1 MNNTAPFTLRND
13 LTDSGTAEFPQVIRR
28 DLPGDISG
36 KPRVVPWLGHKIAR
50 AVAAACFAEG
60 QEEAIGRQV
69 QTEIENRMRREGPS
83 FVHIEQLQD
92 LVEET
97 LIDLGYA
104 KVALTYGKYRARRAA
119 ERERGIFSP
128 SAAAEAPVEDN
139 GQQLEL
145 ATREQLADIRARI
158 SFAKIGL
165 TLTLPDDD
173 LLARLLRST
182 SMNLTVDE
190 RRDTIILNA
199 KSLLD
204 VDADSRFFAARILL
218 SYIYEETLP
227 WKVADGP
234 HKLKEAHR
242 KAFLDYIPHGIS
254 LKRLDP
260 RLGEFDLA
268 GLAVALDPFA
278 DLQFDFI
285 GIQTLYDRYLIHAHD
300 TVTGRKRRI
309 EAPQIF
315 WLRVAMGLAV
325 LEPQREE
332 RAAEFYGIYKTRRA
346 CSSTPTLF
354 NAGTMHPQLSSCYL
368 LYCGDSIEEITETWR
383 RFSQLSKWAGGL
395 GCSWSALR
403 GAGAH
408 IHGTNG
414 ESSGVIPFLKVS
426 NDIAI
431 AVNQGGKRPGALC
444 SYLELWHADI
454 EDFLDLRKETGDD
467 RRRTHNM
474 NTAHWIP
481 DLFMKR
487 LKQISEG
494 TLPKDAT
501 WTLFRSNETPDLPEL
516 SGRAFEMRYEQYEQM
531 VADGKL
537 WGRKVR
543 VLALWKRMLEMLFET
558 GHPWMTFKDPCNV
571 RSPQDHVGVIHNSN
585 LCTEITLNT
594 CTDEVAVCN
603 LASINL
609 SAHLRENG
617 SLDLEKLRATIAV
630 VMRMLDN
637 VIDINFYPV
646 DAAQNAN
653 QKHRP
658 VGLGVMGLQDAL
670 YEKRIAFDSPAAVA
684 FNDEALEAIA
694 YFAYEAS
701 SDLAAERG
709 QYPTYAGSKWD
720 RGLLPLDTLE
730 LLEKERGVP
739 LLVER
744 GVRLDWEAL
753 RGKIQRQG
761 MRNSNCL
768 AIAPTA
774 TISNILGCTPCVE
787 PAYKHIH
794 TKSNLSGEFIR
805 TNDHLLRDLQALG
818 LWDEQMLADLKYF
831 DGSVQGIDRVPAEL
845 KTLYKTAFEIAPT
858 WILQCAAVRQKWIDQ
873 AQSTNLWLA
882 EPDARTASFMYRE
895 AWERGLKTT
904 YYLRTLNKST
914 IDNANRD
921 RRAPEATAPAK
932 KEYTEAEKMVC
943 SIEAM
948 RNGGTCEA
956 CQ

>member
-1 MNNTAPFTLRND
+1 MNISTAPFVLRND
-13 LTDSGTAEFPQVIRR
+13 LPAAAPAELPQVIRR
-28 DLPGDISG
+28 DLPGDSSG

-50 AVAAACFAEG
+50 AVAAACFVEG
-60 QEEAIGRQV
+60 QEESIGLQV
-69 QTEIENRMRREGPS
+69 QAEIEFRMRRERPS

-97 LIDLGYA
+97 LIEIGQPR
-104 KVALTYGKYRARRAA
+104 VALAYGKYRAKRAA
-119 ERERGIFSP
+119 ERAFGVTVPDDTET
-128 SAAAEAPVEDN
+128 
-139 GQQLEL
+139 QMEL
-145 ATREQLADIRARI
+145 ATRDQLTDIRARI

-165 TLTLPDDD
+165 SLRLPDDD

-182 SMNLTVDE
+182 SINLTAEE
-190 RRDTIILNA
+190 RRDTIVLNA

-204 VDADSRFFAARILL
+204 LDADARFFSARILL
-218 SYIYEETLP
+218 GYIYEETLP
-227 WKVADGP
+227 WKVTDGP
-234 HKLKEAHR
+234 QALKEAHR
-242 KAFLDYIPHGIS
+242 RAFLAYVPRGIT
-254 LKRLDP
+254 LRRLDP
-260 RLGEFDLA
+260 RLAEFDLPK
-268 GLAVALDPFA
+268 LAATLDPFA

-285 GIQTLYDRYLIHAHD
+285 GIQTLFDRYLIHDTD
-300 TVTGRKRRI
+300 TVTGRKLRL

-315 WLRVAMGLAV
+315 WMRVAMGLAIV
-325 LEPQREE
+325 EKDREA
-332 RAAEFYGIYKTRRA
+332 RTAEFYAIYKSRRA

-354 NAGTMHPQLSSCYL
+354 NSGTLHSQLSSCYL

-383 RFSQLSKWAGGL
+383 RFSHLSKWAGGL
-395 GCSWSALR
+395 GCSWTAIR

-481 DLFMKR
+481 DVFMKR
-487 LKQISEG
+487 LKAISEG
-494 TLPKDAT
+494 SLPKDAT
-501 WTLFRSNETPDLPEL
+501 WTLLRTSDCRDLPEL
-516 SGRAFEMRYEQYEQM
+516 YGRTFEQRYEEYERM
-531 VADGKL
+531 VDEGKI

-543 VLALWKRMLEMLFET
+543 VLQLWKRMLEMLFET
-558 GHPWMTFKDPCNV
+558 GHPWMTWKDPANV
-571 RSPQDHVGVIHNSN
+571 RNPQDHAGVIHNSN
-585 LCTEITLNT
+585 LCTEIELNT
-594 CTDEVAVCN
+594 SSDEVAVCN
-603 LASINL
+603 LASVNIA
-609 SAHLRENG
+609 AHLRPDG
-617 SLDLEKLRATIAV
+617 SLDHDKLRDTITV
-630 VMRMLDN
+630 LMRMLDN

-646 DAAQNAN
+646 EAAAN
-653 QKHRP
+653 SNLKHRP

-670 YEKRIAFDSPAAVA
+670 YDKKIAFDSPEAVD

-694 YFAYEAS
+694 YHAYSAS
-701 SDLAAERG
+701 SDLAVERG
-709 QYPTYAGSKWD
+709 TYPSYAGSKWD
-720 RGLLPLDTLE
+720 RGMMPLDTLD
-730 LLEKERGVP
+730 LLEKERGIPV
-739 LLVER
+739 LVDR
-744 GVRLDWEAL
+744 KSRLDWDAL
-753 RGKIQRQG
+753 RARIAKQG
-761 MRNSNCL
+761 MHNSNCL

-774 TISNILGCTPCVE
+774 TISNILGCTPCIE
-787 PAYKHIH
+787 PTYKHIH
-794 TKSNLSGEFIR
+794 TKSNISGEFIR
-805 TNDHLLRDLQALG
+805 TNDHLLRDLQARG
-818 LWDEQMLADLKYF
+818 LWDEEMLADLKYF
-831 DGSVQGIDRVPAEL
+831 DGSVQGIERVPDEL
-845 KTLYKTAFEIAPT
+845 KRLYKTAFEIAPT

-882 EPDARTASFMYRE
+882 ESDARTASFMYRE

-904 YYLRTLNKST
+904 YYLRTLNKSA
-914 IDNANRD
+914 IDSANRD
-921 RRAPEATAPAK
+921 RRPAAEPKREFSGEEKTA
-932 KEYTEAEKMVC
+932 C

>member
-1 MNNTAPFTLRND
+1 MSLSTANFS
-13 LTDSGTAEFPQVIRR
+13 LTNEPEHAEAGEFPQVIRR
-28 DLPGDISG
+28 DQQNADASG

-60 QEEAIGRQV
+60 QDESIGRQV
-69 QTEIENRMRREGPS
+69 QAEIEFRMRKERPS
-83 FVHIEQLQD
+83 FIHIEELQD
-92 LVEET
+92 MVEET
-97 LIDLGYA
+97 LIEIGQPR
-104 KVALTYGKYRARRAA
+104 VALAYGKYRARRAA
-119 ERERGIFSP
+119 ERAMGGVVSDD
-128 SAAAEAPVEDN
+128 SDS
-139 GQQLEL
+139 QMEL
-145 ATREQLADIRARI
+145 ATREQLADIRSRI

-165 TLTLPDDD
+165 KLTLSDDD

-182 SMNLTVDE
+182 SISLSPTE
-190 RRDTIILNA
+190 RRDTIVLNA

-204 VDADSRFFAARILL
+204 LDADARFFSARILL

-234 HKLKEAHR
+234 QTLKEAHR
-242 KAFLDYIPHGIS
+242 KAFLAYIPKGIA
-254 LKRLDP
+254 LRRLDP
-260 RLGEFDLA
+260 RLAEFDLPK
-268 GLAVALDPFA
+268 LAAALDPFA
-278 DLQFDFI
+278 DLQFDYI
-285 GIQTLYDRYLIHAHD
+285 GIQTLFDRYLIHETD
-300 TVTGRKRRI
+300 TVTSKRQRL

-315 WLRVAMGLAV
+315 WMRVAMGLAI
-325 LEPQREE
+325 LEKDREG
-332 RAAEFYGIYKTRRA
+332 RAAEFYSIYKSRRA

-354 NAGTMHPQLSSCYL
+354 NSGTLHSQLSSCYL

-383 RFSQLSKWAGGL
+383 RFSHLSKWAGGL
-395 GCSWSALR
+395 GCSWTAIR

-454 EDFLDLRKETGDD
+454 EDFLDLRKETGDE

-481 DLFMKR
+481 DVFMKR
-487 LKQISEG
+487 LKAISDG

-501 WTLFRSNETPDLPEL
+501 WTLLRTSDCKDLPEIY
-516 SGRAFEMRYEQYEQM
+516 GQAFEKRYEEYERM
-531 VADGKL
+531 VDEGKI

-543 VLALWKRMLEMLFET
+543 ILQLWKKMLEMLFET
-558 GHPWMTFKDPCNV
+558 GHPWMTWKDPANV
-571 RSPQDHVGVIHNSN
+571 RNPQDHAGVIHNSN
-585 LCTEITLNT
+585 LCTEIELNT
-594 CTDEVAVCN
+594 SSDEVAVCN
-603 LASINL
+603 LASVNIA
-609 SAHLRENG
+609 SHLKADG
-617 SLDLEKLRATIAV
+617 SIDHDKLRDTITIL
-630 VMRMLDN
+630 MRMLDN

-646 DAAQNAN
+646 EAAKNSN
-653 QKHRP
+653 MRHRP

-670 YEKRIAFDSPAAVA
+670 YDKKVAFDSEAAVD

-694 YFAYEAS
+694 YYAYTAS

-709 QYPTYAGSKWD
+709 AYPSYEGSKWS
-720 RGLLPLDTLE
+720 RGLMPLDTLN
-730 LLEKERGVP
+730 LLEQERGIP
-739 LLVER
+739 ILVDR
-744 GVRLDWEAL
+744 KSRLDWDGL
-753 RGKIQRQG
+753 RARIAKQG
-761 MRNSNCL
+761 MRNSNSL

-774 TISNILGCTPCVE
+774 TISNILGCTPCIE
-787 PAYKHIH
+787 PTYKHIH
-794 TKSNLSGEFIR
+794 TKSNASGEFIR

-818 LWDEQMLADLKYF
+818 IWDEEMLADLKYF
-831 DGSVQGIDRVPAEL
+831 DGSVQGIDRVPADL
-845 KTLYKTAFEIAPT
+845 KRLYKTAFEIQPT

-873 AQSTNLWLA
+873 AQSTNLWLG
-882 EPDARTASFMYRE
+882 ESDARTASFMYRE

-904 YYLRTLNKST
+904 YYLRTLNKSA
-914 IDNANRD
+914 IDSANRD
-921 RRAPEATAPAK
+921 RRPAAEK
-932 KEYTEAEKMVC
+932 KEYTAEEKAVC

>member
-1 MNNTAPFTLRND
+1 M
-13 LTDSGTAEFPQVIRR
+13 
-28 DLPGDISG
+28 
-36 KPRVVPWLGHKIAR
+36 PWLGHKIAK
-50 AVAAACFAEG
+50 AVASACLVEG
-60 QEEAIGRQV
+60 QHEEIGRQV
-69 QTEIENRMRREGPS
+69 QAEIEFRMRRERPS
-83 FVHIEQLQD
+83 FIHIEQLQD

-97 LIDLGYA
+97 LIEIGHPR
-104 KVALTYGKYRARRAA
+104 VALAYGKYRVKRAA
-119 ERERGIFSP
+119 ERALGEP
-128 SAAAEAPVEDN
+128 VADDAA
-139 GQQLEL
+139 QMEL
-145 ATREQLADIRARI
+145 ATREQLSDIRSRI

-165 TLTLPDDD
+165 RLSLSDDD
-173 LLARLLRST
+173 VLARLLRST
-182 SMNLTVDE
+182 SINLTADE
-190 RRDTIILNA
+190 RRDTIVLNA

-204 VDADSRFFAARILL
+204 LDADARFFAARILL

-227 WKVADGP
+227 WLVAEGP
-234 HKLKEAHR
+234 QALKDAHR
-242 KAFLDYIPHGIS
+242 RAFLAYIPQGIA
-254 LKRLDP
+254 LRRLDP
-260 RLGEFDLA
+260 RLAEFDLPK
-268 GLAVALDPFA
+268 LATTLDPFA

-285 GIQTLYDRYLIHAHD
+285 GIQTLFDRYLIHTHD
-300 TVTGRKRRI
+300 SVTGRKRRL

-315 WLRVAMGLAV
+315 WLRVAMGLAIA
-325 LEPQREE
+325 EKDREA
-332 RAAEFYGIYKTRRA
+332 RAAEFYAIYKSRRA

-368 LYCGDSIEEITETWR
+368 LYCGDSIEDITETWR
-383 RFSQLSKWAGGL
+383 RFSHLSKWAGGL
-395 GCSWSALR
+395 GCSWTAIR

-414 ESSGVIPFLKVS
+414 ASSGVIPFLKVS

-481 DLFMKR
+481 DVFMKR
-487 LKQISEG
+487 LKAISEG
-494 TLPKDAT
+494 ALPKDAT
-501 WTLFRSNETPDLPEL
+501 WTLFRTNDAPDLPETYG
-516 SGRAFEMRYEQYEQM
+516 SVFEQRYTHYERL
-531 VADGKL
+531 VDEGKM

-558 GHPWMTFKDPCNV
+558 GHPWLTWKDPANV
-571 RSPQDHVGVIHNSN
+571 RNPQDHAGVIHNSN
-585 LCTEITLNT
+585 LCTEIELNT
-594 CTDEVAVCN
+594 SNDEVAVCN
-603 LASINL
+603 LASVNL
-609 SAHLRENG
+609 AAHLRADG
-617 SLDLEKLRATIAV
+617 TLDQEQLRETITV
-630 VMRMLDN
+630 LMRMLDN

-646 DAAQNAN
+646 EAAAN
-653 QKHRP
+653 SNLRHRP
-658 VGLGVMGLQDAL
+658 VGLGVMGMQDAL
-670 YEKRIAFDSPAAVA
+670 YDKKIAFDSAEAVD
-684 FNDEALEAIA
+684 FNDEAMEAIA
-694 YFAYEAS
+694 FHAYTAS

-709 QYPTYAGSKWD
+709 AYPSYAGSKWS
-720 RGLLPLDTLE
+720 RGMMPLDTLD
-730 LLEKERGVP
+730 LLEKERGIP
-739 LLVER
+739 ILVDR
-744 GVRLDWEAL
+744 KSRLDWPAL
-753 RGKIQRQG
+753 RERIAKQG

-774 TISNILGCTPCVE
+774 TISNILGCTPCIE
-787 PAYKHIH
+787 PTYKHIH

-818 LWDEQMLADLKYF
+818 VWDEEMLADLKYF
-831 DGSVQGIDRVPAEL
+831 DGSVQGIERVPDEL
-845 KTLYKTAFEIAPT
+845 KRLYKTAFEIAPT

-882 EPDARTASFMYRE
+882 ESDARTASFMYRE

-904 YYLRTLNKST
+904 YYLRTLNKSS
-914 IDNANRD
+914 IDSANRE
-921 RRAPEATAPAK
+921 RRPA
-932 KEYTEAEKMVC
+932 AEKREFSAEEKNAC